1 MRNRTAKRLLAI
13 LLSVMMIAGLQALTG
28 GYETAHADTDIPWEK
43 TVAGL
48 SPKKC
53 MCAYVPGQEERD
65 TWSGSFVWFGTYGN
79 VPIKYRVLALETTAY
94 GGKTMLLDC
103 NNVIFTE
110 AFDNDGY
117 PNAEDAKANEW
128 KYSDLKSALNGSS
141 FLYRENGFTDQERN
155 AIMSSYAEGRPLQ
168 RGSDWTKEA
177 FVNYVGL
184 TGEKIFV
191 LDSEEVSGANGYAI
205 TDGEGACRVKT
216 DMLGTP
222 QKWWLRSAGSG
233 SNSAAGYV
241 AANGELLGKNSNNVK
256 EKIGVSPAFNVNL
269 SSIVLVSA
277 VKGYRFTNDT
287 EYKFTL
293 ADSNITASVTSGQS
307 VSVTGNTV
315 TVPYTVSGSRASNV
329 TQMSVLIIDKEYQ
342 TANAN
347 DANILYYSKLT
358 GTFSKTGTGTFT
370 LPSDLALN
378 DWGSSY
384 YVYILAEDV
393 NDRYLTDYASS
404 PVKIAKPVS
413 DKTIISAKA
422 KNAAILKGTAQEF
435 EVVTS
440 KDVQNLMLYAEG
452 GSPLVKTWA
461 ASGNSTVSGN
471 TRKWTVSHT
480 INTAGDR
487 KLVIKGGTTNTTPVT
502 NAVTVPF
509 KVENTGVIS
518 VAAKNSVIKKGGEQV
533 FTVKTTSDAKY
544 LVEYAESGNK
554 VITWTASSSNSTV
567 SGNVRTWTVKQN
579 IGTAGKRT
587 LAFKAGTTTTPTSVQ
602 KTASF
607 TVEDVWFNSAS
618 AKYATIGKGGT
629 QTFTVKTTSNA
640 QYLMLYGEGG
650 NLVKTWPASGNSTVS
665 GSERTWTV
673 NLAIGTVGNRELVL
687 RAGKT
692 TTPGAYSAV
701 VKFAVVEKKLISA
714 KAKYA
719 SITKTTTQEFEVV
732 TSSDVNY
739 LMLYAEGGNL
749 VKSWM
754 ATPTTGI
761 ATDTAQKTR
770 KWTVSLAIGTA
781 GDRKL
786 VFKGGTTN
794 TTPVTNAVTVSF
806 KVENLG
812 AISASA
818 KYPTIVKGGEQVF
831 TVKTTS
837 DSKYLVEYAE
847 DGKTVVKTWTA
858 SASNSTVS
866 SGVRTWTLPQTI
878 NTAGNRKLYFKAGSS
893 STTLAGSRVSA
904 AFTVVDSVKI
914 NETNFPDEIFRTYV
928 KDNFD
933 TDKNGEFSAA
943 ELQAVESITTYRK
956 AIYSLKGIE
965 FFTELEVL
973 VCYSNPIASLDLSGN
988 TKLES
993 LDCSGMQLTAL
1004 DVSKNTELTYLE
1016 CGFNQLTELDL
1027 RNNKELKTLY
1037 CACNKLEALDL
1048 SANTKLENLYC
1059 YSNKIKS
1066 LNVSKCTRLVYF
1078 HCHDNKL
1085 TSLIVPP
1092 STALKDL
1099 NCCYNSI
1106 TTLDVSKNTA
1116 LKTLTVDTGVTVTG
1130 AGDNVTIKRN

>member
-1 MRNRTAKRLLAI
+1 MRNKAAKRLLAL
-13 LLSVMMIAGLQALTG
+13 LLSVVMIAGMQALTG
-28 GYETAHADTDIPWEK
+28 VYETAHADTDIPWVK

-79 VPIKYRVLALETTAY
+79 VPIKYRVLDLETTAY

-117 PNAEDAKANEW
+117 PNAENAKANEW

-440 KDVQNLMLYAEG
+440 KDVQTLMLYAEG
-452 GSPLVKTWA
+452 GSPMVKSWT
-461 ASGNSTVSGN
+461 ASGNSTVSGSIRTWN
-471 TRKWTVSHT
+471 VSHA

-579 IGTAGKRT
+579 IATAGKRT
-587 LAFKAGTTTTPTSVQ
+587 LAFKAGTTSTPTTVQ

-739 LMLYAEGGNL
+739 LMLYAEDGKTL
-749 VKSWM
+749 VKSW
-754 ATPTTGI
+754 AASGNS
-761 ATDTAQKTR
+761 
-770 KWTVSLAIGTA
+770 TVDANKIRTWYVMQAINTA
-781 GDRKL
+781 GNRKL
-786 VFKGGTTN
+786 VFKGGTNN
-794 TTPVTNAVTVSF
+794 TTAVTNALTVSF
-806 KVENLG
+806 KVENTG
-812 AISASA
+812 VITASA
-818 KYPTIVKGGEQVF
+818 KNATITKGSTQTF
-831 TVKTTS
+831 TVTTTA
-837 DSKYLVEYAE
+837 DCKYLAEYAE
-847 DGKTVVKTWTA
+847 NGNLVTSWTA
-858 SASNSTVS
+858 NSSNSKVS
-866 SGVRTWTLPQTI
+866 GNVRTWTVTQTI
-878 NTAGNRKLYFKAGSS
+878 NTAGKRTLTFKAGVSS
-893 STTLAGSRVSA
+893 PTAAERSVS
-904 AFTVVDSVKI
+904 FTV
-914 NETNFPDEIFRTYV
+914 
-928 KDNFD
+928 
-933 TDKNGEFSAA
+933 
-943 ELQAVESITTYRK
+943 Q
-956 AIYSLKGIE
+956 
-965 FFTELEVL
+965 
-973 VCYSNPIASLDLSGN
+973 
-988 TKLES
+988 
-993 LDCSGMQLTAL
+993 
-1004 DVSKNTELTYLE
+1004 
-1016 CGFNQLTELDL
+1016 
-1027 RNNKELKTLY
+1027 
-1037 CACNKLEALDL
+1037 
-1048 SANTKLENLYC
+1048 
-1059 YSNKIKS
+1059 
-1066 LNVSKCTRLVYF
+1066 
-1078 HCHDNKL
+1078 
-1085 TSLIVPP
+1085 
-1092 STALKDL
+1092 
-1099 NCCYNSI
+1099 
-1106 TTLDVSKNTA
+1106 
-1116 LKTLTVDTGVTVTG
+1116 
-1130 AGDNVTIKRN
+1130 